1 MNIVERIKMAAV
13 NTAAQVLVK
22 TSVGQSIVKKAVEK
36 FMADNGI
43 PGSVTAP
50 TADDHKWIVEL
61 GSPEGEACVIVHAGE
76 DLICQLCEAYTAH
89 RVGNIDRCNEIVKDL
104 SEKLLTR

>member
-1 MNIVERIKMAAV
+1 MNIVERIKMVAV
-13 NTAAQVLVK
+13 NTAAKVLVK
-22 TSVGQSIVKKAVEK
+22 TSVGQSLVKKAVEK

-61 GSPEGEACVIVHAGE
+61 GSVEGEAYLVVHASE
-76 DLICQLCEAYTAH
+76 DLLCTLCEAYTAH
-89 RVGNIDRCNEIVKDL
+89 RVGDMGRFDNIVKDL